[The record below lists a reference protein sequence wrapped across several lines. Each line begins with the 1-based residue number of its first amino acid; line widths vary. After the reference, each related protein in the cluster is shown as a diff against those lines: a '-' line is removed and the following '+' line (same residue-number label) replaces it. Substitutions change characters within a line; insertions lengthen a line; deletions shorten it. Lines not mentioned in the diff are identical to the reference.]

1 VPFRSLGW
9 MMLATALLSSHF
21 AFAVETSPNAAF
33 SDIRKIVTDDAIDE
47 QALVEIGGVRQ
58 WISIRARDRSA
69 PILLVLHGGPG
80 FTLSPVSHYYMRD
93 WEEFFT
99 VVQWDQRGAGK
110 SYRAED
116 RDAIAPTLTI
126 DRLVLDTE
134 ELIEHLRK
142 RFKRDRVVVLAHSF
156 GTIVGVKLAQKR
168 PELLYAYV
176 GTGQFVDFARS
187 ERLGYEAT
195 LSDARADNNQEA
207 IQQLQ
212 AIAPFPDA
220 AHPERNLKNLPL
232 ERRWL
237 AHYGGYFKA
246 GGFGSHE
253 AVARF
258 SPTHTSA
265 DLEQRQQAHDFIV
278 ENMWDEVANV
288 SLSDQIEFAVPM
300 LIMQGRHD
308 RGTSSELV
316 EEWHAKIKAPRK
328 KLIWFEESSHMVYE
342 EEPGKMLV
350 ALVNDVLPL
359 TRTRTRQ

>member
-1 VPFRSLGW
+1 MKFRSLSW
-9 MMLATALLSSHF
+9 TLLITVLFSS
-21 AFAVETSPNAAF
+21 AFASAADTPTGAALK
-33 SDIRKIVTDDAIDE
+33 DIRKIVTKNAIDE
-47 QALVEIGGVRQ
+47 QDLIEIGGVRQ

-80 FTLSPVSHYYMRD
+80 FTLSPVSDYYMRD

-99 VVQWDQRGAGK
+99 VVHWDQRAAGK

-116 RDAIAPTLTI
+116 RERIAPTLTI

-142 RFKRDRVVVLAHSF
+142 RFKRDRVVLLAHSF

-176 GTGQFVDFARS
+176 GTGQFVDFERS

-195 LSDARADNNQEA
+195 LADARADKNHEA
-207 IQQLQ
+207 IKQLE
-212 AIAPFPDA
+212 AISPFPDA

-246 GGFGSHE
+246 GGFGSHD
-253 AVARF
+253 AVAGL

-265 DLEQRQQAHDFIV
+265 DLEKRQKAHDFIV
-278 ENMWDEVANV
+278 EAMWDEVANV
-288 SLSDQIEFAVPM
+288 SLSSQVEFAVPVV
-300 LIMQGRHD
+300 LLQGRYD
-308 RGTSSELV
+308 
-316 EEWHAKIKAPRK
+316 
-328 KLIWFEESSHMVYE
+328 
-342 EEPGKMLV
+342 
-350 ALVNDVLPL
+350 
-359 TRTRTRQ
+359 